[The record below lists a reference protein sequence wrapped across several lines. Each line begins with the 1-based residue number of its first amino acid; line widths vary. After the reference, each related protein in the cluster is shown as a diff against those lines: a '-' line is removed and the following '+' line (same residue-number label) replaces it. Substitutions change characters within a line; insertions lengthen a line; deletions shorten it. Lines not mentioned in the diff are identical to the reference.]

1 MGRKLRNME
10 VGVIHHVYIR
20 GNHGIDVFRREQ
32 DYEDYLRDLKD
43 LARECKIE
51 VIAYCL
57 MPTHPHLC
65 LRTTKGGAPLWK
77 FMQRL
82 NLRHARR
89 FNLVYGFR
97 GRLYESRYHA
107 KEVDSEAYLL
117 ELIRYI
123 HQNPL
128 RAGLAKGLG
137 EWTYSS
143 YSAYLEQP
151 AGWVETKRVLDLM
164 GGAAGYQWLMEQR
177 LTEEQLKGL
186 RPVRWRPSAVGEDR
200 RGLEERQGERPAR
213 LGPSQLTVPQ
223 QRERLE
229 LVAELIALGC
239 SYGEAARVVARSR
252 KTMSRLV
259 AEACKKGLLHR
270 QAPVPPRRDP
280 PPCSE
285 AEPEYYATPW
295 EWRHQAA

>member
-1 MGRKLRNME
+1 MGRKPRNTE
-10 VGVIHHVYIR
+10 VGVIHHVYVR
-20 GNHGIDVFRREQ
+20 GNHGIDVFRRAQ

-43 LARECKIE
+43 LANECK
-51 VIAYCL
+51 VKVLAYCL
-57 MPTHPHLC
+57 IPTHPHLC
-65 LRTTKGGAPLWK
+65 LQTTEGGALLWQ

-137 EWTYSS
+137 EWKYSS

-151 AGWVETKRVLDLM
+151 AGWVETKRVLDLI

-186 RPVRWRPSAVGEDR
+186 RPVRRRPSAVGEDR
-200 RGLEERQGERPAR
+200 RQLADRQGERPAR
-213 LGPSQLTVPQ
+213 LGPAQLTVPE

-229 LVAELIALGC
+229 LVAELLALGC
-239 SYGEAARVVARSR
+239 SYGEAARAVSRSR
-252 KTMSRLV
+252 TTVSRLL

-270 QAPVPPRRDP
+270 QPGSLPPREP
-280 PPCSE
+280 SGCSE
-285 AEPEYYATPW
+285 VEPEYGVC
-295 EWRHQAA
+295 EGWRFSAAA